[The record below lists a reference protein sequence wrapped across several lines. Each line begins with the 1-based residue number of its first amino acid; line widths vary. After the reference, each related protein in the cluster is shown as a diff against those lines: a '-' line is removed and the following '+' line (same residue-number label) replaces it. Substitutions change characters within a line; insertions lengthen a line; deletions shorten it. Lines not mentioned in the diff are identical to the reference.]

1 MAISTRGTGTQ
12 PIASRPVWRLA
23 ANSRREPRANRPAR
37 TSKPGVSRWQ
47 NAPIEHQGQT
57 RTDGKPPRQNRKV
70 RREPTANRPAR
81 TSKPGVSRWQNAPIE
96 YQGQMRTDGK
106 TRQQNRIAGREPKQT
121 VSPERQA
128 RKRSTPRPNSE
139 FRIPNFPRRPP
150 RAQTPVPALKP
161 AKRSLSPARNSRSCK
176 AEKRIAASA
185 RNTAPPIERPSPRAH
200 SRQRILHVRR
210 AISAPRAQTLL
221 PVCIRR
227 AQTPRRR
234 AIHDHV
240 RQKNAA
246 PRQRGKSA

>member
-1 MAISTRGTGTQ
+1 M
-12 PIASRPVWRLA
+12 
-23 ANSRREPRANRPAR
+23 NR
-37 TSKPGVSRWQ
+37 
-47 NAPIEHQGQT
+47 
-57 RTDGKPPRQNRKV
+57 GKPPRQSGKPGSAQPRAPIPNSAFRISPAVPRAHKRLC
-70 RREPTANRPAR
+70 RRSNRPNAAFRRRAIHDHARQKNASPRQRGTPPRRSSGLLRAR
-81 TSKPGVSRWQNAPIE
+81 TPASAS
-96 YQGQMRTDGK
+96 
-106 TRQQNRIAGREPKQT
+106 
-121 VSPERQA
+121 
-128 RKRSTPRPNSE
+128 STSGE
-139 FRIPNFPRRPP
+139 QFP
-150 RAQTPVPALKP
+150 
-161 AKRSLSPARNSRSCK
+161 SPARANTPAVLHPAGTNAAPTRNSRSRK

-185 RNTAPPIERPSPRAH
+185 RNTAPPIKRPSPRAH